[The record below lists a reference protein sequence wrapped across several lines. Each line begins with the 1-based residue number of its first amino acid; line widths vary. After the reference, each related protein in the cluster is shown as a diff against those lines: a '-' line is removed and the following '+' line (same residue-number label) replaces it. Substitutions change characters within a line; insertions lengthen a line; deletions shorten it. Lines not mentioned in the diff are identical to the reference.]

1 MSKELVVKTKTEV
14 SNNKQCDILSL
25 YGVPTMLDRIIKKE
39 KIKLLNKLECGAV
52 VIDSLNNLL
61 SSEDFM
67 VEIPSGLREMLKSGK
82 AVFDKSNI
90 NPGAFTPNIRIKG
103 KAGIKGQASIVK
115 KVDHQVITR
124 NLSNLAM
131 MGMVQSVLEKLEA
144 IEEKLEDVKQ
154 GQKNDR
160 VGIVIGYF
168 KAFVDLYPTFKSVEE
183 MRNAANLAYMGMQS
197 GLSKLHLQ
205 IDAERKKLEDKYAK
219 ELKAKQCYIYSDVD
233 GIYTADP
240 NKIPNAD
247 KLKNISYEEMYELSS
262 EGAKVLHD
270 RCVEIGERFDVPI
283 VTESTFNNKP
293 GTQITHKLE
302 CSGIKSIVKKDVSR
316 ISVIGF
322 GINSN
327 DNTLKKILK
336 IADQHSLEI
345 FNIDISRTKISIVF
359 KEIVKDNVLQEIHD
373 VLI

>member
-1 MSKELVVKTKTEV
+1 MDTIVLKFGGSSLADNKKLEIVANKIIKISKDNKVVVVVSAQGKTTDNLIKQANELAEMEDLSDSQLNKRELDMLLSCGEQMSSAKLAILLNLKGYKSISLNGWQVGINTNNNYQNALIESIDITRINKELENGNIV
-14 SNNKQCDILSL
+14 
-25 YGVPTMLDRIIKKE
+25 IITGFQG
-39 KIKLLNKLECGAV
+39 I
-52 VIDSLNNLL
+52 
-61 SSEDFM
+61 
-67 VEIPSGLREMLKSGK
+67 
-82 AVFDKSNI
+82 DKSN
-90 NPGAFTPNIRIKG
+90 NITTLGRG
-103 KAGIKGQASIVK
+103 GSDTTAV
-115 KVDHQVITR
+115 
-124 NLSNLAM
+124 
-131 MGMVQSVLEKLEA
+131 A
-144 IEEKLEDVKQ
+144 I
-154 GQKNDR
+154 
-160 VGIVIGYF
+160 
-168 KAFVDLYPTFKSVEE
+168 
-183 MRNAANLAYMGMQS
+183 
-197 GLSKLHLQ
+197 
-205 IDAERKKLEDKYAK
+205 AK

-359 KEIVKDNVLQEIHD
+359 KEIVKDKVLQEIHD

>member
-1 MSKELVVKTKTEV
+1 MDTIVLKFGGS
-14 SNNKQCDILSL
+14 SL
-25 YGVPTMLDRIIKKE
+25 AD
-39 KIKLLNKLECGAV
+39 N
-52 VIDSLNNLL
+52 
-61 SSEDFM
+61 
-67 VEIPSGLREMLKSGK
+67 
-82 AVFDKSNI
+82 
-90 NPGAFTPNIRIKG
+90 
-103 KAGIKGQASIVK
+103 
-115 KVDHQVITR
+115 
-124 NLSNLAM
+124 
-131 MGMVQSVLEKLEA
+131 
-144 IEEKLEDVKQ
+144 
-154 GQKNDR
+154 
-160 VGIVIGYF
+160 
-168 KAFVDLYPTFKSVEE
+168 
-183 MRNAANLAYMGMQS
+183 
-197 GLSKLHLQ
+197 
-205 IDAERKKLEDKYAK
+205 KKLEIVANKIIKISKDNKVVVVVSAQGKTTDNLIKQANELAEMEDLSDSQLNKRELDMLLSCGEQMSSAKLAILLNLKGYKSISLNGWQVGINTNNNYQNALIESIDITRINKELENGNIVIITGFQGIDKYNNITTLGRGGSDTTAVAIAK

-302 CSGIKSIVKKDVSR
+302 CSGIKSIVKKDISR

-336 IADQHSLEI
+336 IADKHSLEI
-345 FNIDISRTKISIVF
+345 FNIDISRTKISVVF

>member
-1 MSKELVVKTKTEV
+1 MDTIVLKFGGSSLADNKKLEIVANKIIKISKDNKVVVVVSAQGKTTDNLIKQANELAEMEDLSDSQLNKRELDMLLSCGEQMSSAKLAILLNLKGYKSISLNGWQVGINTNNNYQNALIESIDITRINKELENGNIV
-14 SNNKQCDILSL
+14 
-25 YGVPTMLDRIIKKE
+25 IITGFQG
-39 KIKLLNKLECGAV
+39 I
-52 VIDSLNNLL
+52 
-61 SSEDFM
+61 
-67 VEIPSGLREMLKSGK
+67 
-82 AVFDKSNI
+82 DKSN
-90 NPGAFTPNIRIKG
+90 NITTLGRG
-103 KAGIKGQASIVK
+103 GSDTTAV
-115 KVDHQVITR
+115 
-124 NLSNLAM
+124 
-131 MGMVQSVLEKLEA
+131 A
-144 IEEKLEDVKQ
+144 I
-154 GQKNDR
+154 
-160 VGIVIGYF
+160 
-168 KAFVDLYPTFKSVEE
+168 
-183 MRNAANLAYMGMQS
+183 
-197 GLSKLHLQ
+197 
-205 IDAERKKLEDKYAK
+205 AK

-336 IADQHSLEI
+336 IADKHSLEI

>member
-1 MSKELVVKTKTEV
+1 MDTIVLKFGGS
-14 SNNKQCDILSL
+14 SL
-25 YGVPTMLDRIIKKE
+25 AD
-39 KIKLLNKLECGAV
+39 N
-52 VIDSLNNLL
+52 
-61 SSEDFM
+61 
-67 VEIPSGLREMLKSGK
+67 
-82 AVFDKSNI
+82 
-90 NPGAFTPNIRIKG
+90 
-103 KAGIKGQASIVK
+103 
-115 KVDHQVITR
+115 
-124 NLSNLAM
+124 
-131 MGMVQSVLEKLEA
+131 
-144 IEEKLEDVKQ
+144 
-154 GQKNDR
+154 
-160 VGIVIGYF
+160 
-168 KAFVDLYPTFKSVEE
+168 
-183 MRNAANLAYMGMQS
+183 
-197 GLSKLHLQ
+197 
-205 IDAERKKLEDKYAK
+205 KKLEIVANKIIKISKDNKVVVVVSAQGKTTDNLIKQANELAEMEDLSDSQLNKRELDMLLSCGEQMSSAKLAILLNLKGYKSISLNGWQVGINTNNNYQNALIESIDITRINKELENGKIVIITGFQGIDKYNNITTLGRGGSDTTAVAIAK

-302 CSGIKSIVKKDVSR
+302 CSGIKSIVKKDISR

-336 IADQHSLEI
+336 IADKHSLEI

>member
-1 MSKELVVKTKTEV
+1 MDTIVLKFGGS
-14 SNNKQCDILSL
+14 SL
-25 YGVPTMLDRIIKKE
+25 AD
-39 KIKLLNKLECGAV
+39 N
-52 VIDSLNNLL
+52 
-61 SSEDFM
+61 
-67 VEIPSGLREMLKSGK
+67 
-82 AVFDKSNI
+82 
-90 NPGAFTPNIRIKG
+90 
-103 KAGIKGQASIVK
+103 
-115 KVDHQVITR
+115 
-124 NLSNLAM
+124 
-131 MGMVQSVLEKLEA
+131 
-144 IEEKLEDVKQ
+144 
-154 GQKNDR
+154 
-160 VGIVIGYF
+160 
-168 KAFVDLYPTFKSVEE
+168 
-183 MRNAANLAYMGMQS
+183 
-197 GLSKLHLQ
+197 
-205 IDAERKKLEDKYAK
+205 KKLEIVANKIIKISKDNKVVVVVSAQGKTTDNLIKQANELAEMEDLSDSQLNKRELDMLLSCGEQMSSAKLAILLNLKGYKSISLNGWQVGINTNNNYQNALIESIDITRINKELENGNITIITGFQGIDKYNNITTLGRGGSDTTAVAIAK

-302 CSGIKSIVKKDVSR
+302 CSGIKSIVKKDISR

-336 IADQHSLEI
+336 IADKHSLEI
-345 FNIDISRTKISIVF
+345 FNIDISRTKISVVF